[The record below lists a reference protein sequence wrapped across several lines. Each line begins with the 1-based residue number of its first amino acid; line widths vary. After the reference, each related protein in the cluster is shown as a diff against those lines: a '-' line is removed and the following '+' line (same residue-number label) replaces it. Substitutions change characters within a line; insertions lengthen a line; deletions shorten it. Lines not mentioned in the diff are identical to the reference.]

1 MTIKDF
7 IIEWETKI
15 IRERLEKLKK
25 FEAPAIIIEKTKEN
39 IKKLENGELKVGGD
53 KSLLEFDFV
62 QCAVKKGSGGKIYL
76 EFDNIIKYFPEA
88 KYGRYITKS
97 VSY

>member
-25 FEAPAIIIEKTKEN
+25 FKAPAIIIEKTKEN

-62 QCAVKKGSGGKIYL
+62 QCAVKKRDVEEKIYL
-76 EFDNIIKYFPEA
+76 EFDNTIKYFPEA
-88 KYGRYITKS
+88 KYGDT
-97 VSY
+97 